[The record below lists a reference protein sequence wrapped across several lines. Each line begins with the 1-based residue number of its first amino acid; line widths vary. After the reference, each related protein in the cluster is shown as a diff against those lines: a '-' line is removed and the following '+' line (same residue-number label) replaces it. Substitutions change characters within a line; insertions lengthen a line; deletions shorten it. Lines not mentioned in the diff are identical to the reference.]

1 MNSSSPKIAKPA
13 QLGKGPAAITTAPK
27 ILVFDSGVGGLSI
40 VDAIRRRLPACDF
53 VFACDNAAFPYGTK
67 EEAIL
72 LHRVEIALHT
82 LIAREQPDVVVI
94 ACNTASTLVLPHI
107 RSRFTLPVVGVVPA
121 IKPAAEQSQ
130 SRVIGLL
137 GTPGTVARP
146 YTDEL
151 IEEFAG
157 DCDVVKV
164 GSSELVILAEA
175 ALRGSTPDDSALKQI
190 IAPFFSHPTLDTIVL
205 ACTHFPLLRDALEN
219 SAPRQVR
226 WIDSGEAIAR
236 RVASLLGIEGNNLE
250 TDYPEVDNFKTGS
263 FSSIFTSDATQHGV
277 ESLRPALRAMACSE
291 IHYVLIQD

>member
-1 MNSSSPKIAKPA
+1 MNSSSSKSA
-13 QLGKGPAAITTAPK
+13 QLGKGPAAMTAAPK
-27 ILVFDSGVGGLSI
+27 VLVFDSGVGGLSI
-40 VDAIRRRLPACDF
+40 VDALRRRLPTCDF

-67 EEAIL
+67 EEPVL
-72 LHRVEIALHT
+72 LRRVEIALHT
-82 LIAREQPDVVVI
+82 LIAHERPDVVVI
-94 ACNTASTLVLPHI
+94 ACNTASTLVLPLI

-151 IEEFAG
+151 IEEFAK
-157 DCDVVKV
+157 DCQVVKV
-164 GSSELVILAEA
+164 GSSELVMLAEA
-175 ALRGSTPDDSALKQI
+175 ALRGSGPDDSTLKQI
-190 IAPFFSHPTLDTIVL
+190 IEPFFSHPTLDTIVL

-226 WIDSGEAIAR
+226 WTDSGEAIAR

-277 ESLRPALRAMACSE
+277 ESLRPALKAMACSE